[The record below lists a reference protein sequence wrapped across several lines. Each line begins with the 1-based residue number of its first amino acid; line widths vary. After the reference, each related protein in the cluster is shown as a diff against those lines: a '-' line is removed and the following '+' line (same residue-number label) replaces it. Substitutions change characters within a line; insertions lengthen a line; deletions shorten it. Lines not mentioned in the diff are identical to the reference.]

1 MRRLLENCI
10 DLYNQGLIQPIHPVT
25 IFDAPHVEAAFR
37 YMQNRQHIGKI
48 VVTIPED
55 LNDLATEGDS
65 DLVLRSDSSYVLIG
79 GLGGLGRAVST
90 WMVECGA
97 KHLIFLSR
105 SAGKSKEDERFMT
118 ELQIQGC
125 YTQSFAGNVA
135 DPLIVENVVKNA
147 ARPIAGVIQMS
158 MILKVNSP
166 FFNLKTQLTSL
177 GSRFSSDD
185 PRRLASSHRSK
196 GSRDMEYS

>member
-25 IFDAPHVEAAFR
+25 IFDAPHVEDAFR

-55 LNDLATEGDS
+55 LNDLATEGHS
-65 DLVLRSDSSYVLIG
+65 DLVLRSDSSYILIG
-79 GLGGLGRAVST
+79 GLGGLGRAVSK

-105 SAGKSKEDERFMT
+105 SAGKSKKDE
-118 ELQIQGC
+118 
-125 YTQSFAGNVA
+125 SFN
-135 DPLIVENVVKNA
+135 D
-147 ARPIAGVIQMS
+147 
-158 MILKVNSP
+158 
-166 FFNLKTQLTSL
+166 
-177 GSRFSSDD
+177 
-185 PRRLASSHRSK
+185 
-196 GSRDMEYS
+196 